1 MEKLTNRKAMEL
13 FNLLNSMPVVEDSP
27 RSIMQVKTL
36 RSMKTWFERYNEEV
50 ELIDTR
56 NCAVTEKDGIKIL
69 LKETLERKRK
79 DKKGEDITEQYKVN
93 VYTPEGQEKR
103 TKELTKLLDSPV
115 NVEFNIYK
123 TDDDS
128 GLKLFDKITLI
139 ELGFLKEK
147 EDK

>member
-1 MEKLTNRKAMEL
+1 MEKLTNREAMEL
-13 FNLLNSMPVVEDSP
+13 FNLLNSMPVIEDSP
-27 RSIMQVKTL
+27 KSIMQVKTL
-36 RSMKTWFERYNEEV
+36 RSMKTWFEKHNEEL

-103 TKELTKLLDSPV
+103 VKEINKLLDSPI
-115 NVEFNIYK
+115 NVEFNIYQ

-128 GLKLFDKITLI
+128 GLKLFDKITLQ

-147 EDK
+147 EQK